1 MESAAQS
8 IQRLVTAVET
18 LVAEE
23 EVLFRAGEFQEAGV
37 TQEKLQPLIDRI
49 GELARTPA
57 LIGRLDA
64 ALRKRAGEI
73 LLRRQQSAEFLAV
86 RLAEVRAQL
95 HLISEAQHRTL
106 RLKPVYG
113 RPGGEPSVG
122 ALVASA

>member
-1 MESAAQS
+1 METPAQG
-8 IQRLVTAVET
+8 IQRLLTAIES

-37 TQEKLQPLIDRI
+37 TQDKLQPLIDHL

-57 LIGRLDA
+57 MLGRLDDALKRRA
-64 ALRKRAGEI
+64 AEI
-73 LLRRQQSAEFLAV
+73 LDRRMRSAELLSV

-95 HLISEAQHRTL
+95 RIIAEAQQRTT

-113 RPGGEPSVG
+113 SG
-122 ALVASA
+122 LVAAPTISLAASA